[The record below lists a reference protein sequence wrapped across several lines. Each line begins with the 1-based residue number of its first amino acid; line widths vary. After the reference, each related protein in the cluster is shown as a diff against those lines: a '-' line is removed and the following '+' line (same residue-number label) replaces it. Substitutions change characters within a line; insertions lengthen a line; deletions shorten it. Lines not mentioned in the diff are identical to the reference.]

1 MRACV
6 QTQELAFRAGIS
18 DLGVGGLSSLELP
31 ATPLAST
38 SAGGRG
44 VGLGEGLP
52 AEGALPGLRA
62 HIS

>member
-6 QTQELAFRAGIS
+6 QTQELAFRAG

-31 ATPLAST
+31 ATPVST

-44 VGLGEGLP
+44 VGLGGGLP

-62 HIS
+62 RIS